1 MSETITTSP
10 FMTTKE
16 LADILRT
23 TPNAVRVA
31 RHRGQV
37 PKGFRRGRDVL
48 YRRTVVDA
56 WLAALEEGDALGQRA
71 VA

>member
-1 MSETITTSP
+1 MSEMNTTSP
-10 FMTTKE
+10 FITTKE

-23 TPNAVRVA
+23 TPNAVRVM

-37 PKGFRRGRDVL
+37 PKGFRRGRNVL
-48 YRRTVVDA
+48 YRRTTVDA
-56 WLAALEEGDALGQRA
+56 WLAALEEGDRLGQRA

>member
-1 MSETITTSP
+1 MSETNTTSP
-10 FMTTKE
+10 FITTKE
-16 LADILRT
+16 LADILRM

-37 PKGFRRGRDVL
+37 PKGFRRGRNVL
-48 YRRTVVDA
+48 YRRTTVDA
-56 WLAALEEGDALGQRA
+56 WLAALEEGDLLGQRA